1 MTAEKLAELM
11 QAYKTITSIMEQ
23 EDFKTDA
30 SFRRVQAWLSN
41 KLCDELT
48 VEDIKHIDYE

>member
-1 MTAEKLAELM
+1 MTPEKLAELM
-11 QAYKTITSIMEQ
+11 QAYKALTSIMKQ
-23 EDFKTDA
+23 EGFKTDT

-48 VEDIKHIDYE
+48 IEDIKHIDYE

>member
-23 EDFKTDA
+23 EGFKTDA
-30 SFRRVQAWLSN
+30 SFRRVQTWLSN

>member
-11 QAYKTITSIMEQ
+11 QAYKTITSIMEK
-23 EDFKTDA
+23 EGFKMDA

-48 VEDIKHIDYE
+48 VEDIKHINYE

>member
-23 EDFKTDA
+23 EGFKTDA

>member
-1 MTAEKLAELM
+1 MTPEKLAELM
-11 QAYKTITSIMEQ
+11 QAYKTITSIMEK
-23 EDFKTDA
+23 EGFKMDA